1 MQFFLF
7 FFFIST
13 DVFAENNFSYKTE
26 LGIDYRI
33 FPEKSSRYPNDQ
45 SSQFSGFLK
54 PELELFPSDSNFE
67 YKFTSLL
74 RNDSSDDARDY
85 FEIKELF
92 VQYVDDN
99 FDLTIGSI
107 QNFWGVTESAHIVDI
122 INQKDFREDLDGEE
136 KLGQPSIRYRRYY
149 DMDLFSFYIMPYF
162 RERPTS
168 TFNKRFSS
176 ELPVNSSSLFPGSAS
191 KNHIDFST
199 RFQKNFGNNDIGLI
213 FFRGNSR
220 DPIVT
225 IENFNVVNTYKIINF
240 IGLDYQYTSE
250 DLLIKLETTNTN
262 GFGKSYN
269 STVFG
274 FEKLVPSIFNRIEVN
289 TLLEFQFD
297 DRNIS
302 EAPATSFDDD
312 IFFGFRFNL
321 NDVNDTQFLIGSNI
335 DTNDASSFSILEGSR
350 RFLDSYKLS
359 LTYRGFNNYNNDQPF
374 YFLKNDDYINL
385 NISKFF

>member
-1 MQFFLF
+1 M
-7 FFFIST
+7 
-13 DVFAENNFSYKTE
+13 
-26 LGIDYRI
+26 
-33 FPEKSSRYPNDQ
+33 
-45 SSQFSGFLK
+45 
-54 PELELFPSDSNFE
+54 
-67 YKFTSLL
+67 
-74 RNDSSDDARDY
+74 
-85 FEIKELF
+85 
-92 VQYVDDN
+92 
-99 FDLTIGSI
+99 
-107 QNFWGVTESAHIVDI
+107 
-122 INQKDFREDLDGEE
+122 
-136 KLGQPSIRYRRYY
+136 
-149 DMDLFSFYIMPYF
+149 
-162 RERPTS
+162 
-168 TFNKRFSS
+168 
-176 ELPVNSSSLFPGSAS
+176 
-191 KNHIDFST
+191 
-199 RFQKNFGNNDIGLI
+199 
-213 FFRGNSR
+213 
-220 DPIVT
+220 T

-274 FEKLVPSIFNRIEVN
+274 FEKLLPSIFNRIEVN